1 MPTLSQY
8 FEAET
13 RELLGQLQRELQR
26 TAPDTSLM
34 HRAARAVRG
43 TAQMARVDRIQRAA
57 ATFEA
62 ALREVALEHAAWSAD
77 FAQRARDTVEDLF
90 DMLRR
95 PHEDPAQ
102 DDLLARILERWPDTV
117 SLLAD
122 AAAGSASDSAP
133 GLGEFRR
140 FASREADAI
149 AGALDAALDQLATA
163 PMDREP
169 LKAVLRRQRAL
180 LGSAR
185 LDSIPVVSEILR
197 AVEDLTRV
205 VVKLDVGVKQE
216 WLDVY
221 RVARDGLRAAV
232 EPLDRAEEPPS
243 SHAVSRLRHIRH
255 ELLERYGTAE
265 SSSVEP
271 ADDSP
276 GEHETVLELSDDE
289 IVEDSASPN
298 FNEPGEPVTIDQL
311 LYDRD
316 AALRRALELRQFIE
330 RAVADDPRAR
340 DAADELFD
348 LIAIGL
354 K

>member
-1 MPTLSQY
+1 MPTLTQY

-26 TAPDTSLM
+26 TAPDMSLM

-43 TAQMARVDRIQRAA
+43 TAQMARVDRIQLAA
-57 ATFEA
+57 AAFEA
-62 ALREVALEHAAWSAD
+62 ALRDLALEHAAWSAD
-77 FAQRARDTVEDLF
+77 VAQRARDSVEDLF

-95 PHEDPAQ
+95 PHDDPAQ
-102 DDLLARILERWPDTV
+102 VDLLERILERWPDTV
-117 SLLAD
+117 SLPAD
-122 AAAGSASDSAP
+122 AAPGSGPDM
-133 GLGEFRR
+133 GEFRR

-149 AGALDAALDQLATA
+149 ASALEAALHQLATA

-265 SSSVEP
+265 SSSVDP
-271 ADDSP
+271 AGDGQAD
-276 GEHETVLELSDDE
+276 EEAVLELSDDQ
-289 IVEDSASPN
+289 IVEDSASPD
-298 FNEPGEPVTIDQL
+298 FDEPGEPITIDQL

-348 LIAIGL
+348 LIAIAL